1 MASLEGK
8 IAVVTGGSRG
18 IGFAITKEFVSQ
30 GIRVLICSRNKK
42 ELLEAK
48 KKLGSS
54 GKNCFILQ
62 ADVSKN
68 QDCER
73 LINQARLK
81 FGRIDILVNNAGI
94 YGPIGSFEKSSIKN
108 WQETI
113 QVNLMGVVNCS
124 HLVIPIM
131 KKQKSGKI
139 INIAGG
145 GVGSNNHIPFFSA
158 YFTSKIAIVGFS
170 ETLAKELEKYNIQA
184 NCVSPG
190 AFYTTMTKYL
200 ISQGRKRTGDKM
212 YQQAL
217 EQKKSPNKSFKP
229 LTDLIAFLSSAE
241 SNTITGRLF
250 SAGWDQISEIKKINQ
265 ESSIYK
271 LRRID
276 NILFH
281 EK

>member
-1 MASLEGK
+1 MPDLKGK
-8 IAVVTGGSRG
+8 VAIVTGGSRG
-18 IGFAITKEFVSQ
+18 IGFAIAKEFITK
-30 GIRVLICSRNKK
+30 GTKVLICSRNKK

-48 KKLGSS
+48 EKLDPS
-54 GKNCFILQ
+54 GKKCFILQ
-62 ADVSKN
+62 ADVSKS

-73 LINQARLK
+73 LIDQTKLK

-94 YGPIGSFEKSSIKN
+94 YGPIGALEVNSLKD

-113 QVNLMGVVNCS
+113 QINLMGVINFC

-131 KKQKSGKI
+131 KKQKGGKI
-139 INIAGG
+139 VNITGG
-145 GVGSNNHIPFFSA
+145 AVGSNNPIPFFSA

-170 ETLAKELEKYNIQA
+170 EILAKEVEKYNIQV

-190 AFYTTMTKYL
+190 SFYTAMTKYL
-200 ISQGRKRTGDKM
+200 ISQRRNAGEQM
-212 YQQAL
+212 YKQAIQ
-217 EQKKSPNKSFKP
+217 QKKSPNKSFKP
-229 LTDLIAFLSSAE
+229 LADMIIFLSSDQ
-241 SNTITGRLF
+241 SNTISGRLF
-250 SAGWDQISEIKKINQ
+250 SAKWDQMSEIKKINQ
-265 ESSIYK
+265 ESSFYK